1 MPMVK
6 ITYVAENLGDDA
18 EARKT
23 AVAGKV
29 SQAIAEEMGVNAS
42 AVWVV
47 FEDVGA
53 KDWFVGPESV
63 KEMRAKSS

>member
-6 ITYVAENLGDDA
+6 ITYVAENLGADA

-23 AVAGKV
+23 AIAGKV
-29 SQAIAEEMGVNAS
+29 SQAMADEMGVKTTD
-42 AVWVV
+42 VWVV

-53 KDWFVGPESV
+53 KDWFVGPQSV
-63 KEMRAKSS
+63 KEMRKKAS